1 MKDENIF
8 SSDSFSE
15 NNMPL
20 ITVIGKLLDQVYF
33 NQMSKPM
40 SQCVSKNSNL
50 SDEFYDSLNESQREM
65 YEKLEL
71 VPSQVSQIDINE
83 HFNRGFVFGA
93 VIMTEI
99 LSVIHLPKHQL

>member
-65 YEKLEL
+65 FEKLEL

-99 LSVIHLPKHQL
+99 FSIIPLQKRQL

>member
-65 YEKLEL
+65 FEKLEL
-71 VPSQVSQIDINE
+71 VPS
-83 HFNRGFVFGA
+83 
-93 VIMTEI
+93 
-99 LSVIHLPKHQL
+99 

>member
-65 YEKLEL
+65 FEKLEL

>member
-33 NQMSKPM
+33 NEMSKEM
-40 SQCVSKNSNL
+40 SECVSKKSSLN
-50 SDEFYDSLNESQREM
+50 DEFYDSLNERQREM
-65 YEKLEL
+65 FEKLEL
-71 VPSQVSQIDINE
+71 IPSQVSQIDINE

>member
-1 MKDENIF
+1 MENIF
-8 SSDSFSE
+8 DSDSFSE
-15 NNMPL
+15 KNMPL
-20 ITVIGKLLDQVYF
+20 ITVVGKLLDQVYF
-33 NQMSKPM
+33 NQMSKEM
-40 SQCVSKNSNL
+40 SQCVSEKSAL
-50 SDEFYDSLNESQREM
+50 SGEFYDSLNEQQREM
-65 YEKLEL
+65 FEKLEL

>member
-1 MKDENIF
+1 MENIF

-65 YEKLEL
+65 FEKLEL

>member
-1 MKDENIF
+1 MENIF
-8 SSDSFSE
+8 DSDSFSE

-65 YEKLEL
+65 FEKLEL

>member
-1 MKDENIF
+1 MENIF
-8 SSDSFSE
+8 SFDSFSE

-65 YEKLEL
+65 FEKLEL

>member
-1 MKDENIF
+1 MENIF
-8 SSDSFSE
+8 DSDSFSE
-15 NNMPL
+15 KNMPL
-20 ITVIGKLLDQVYF
+20 ITVVGKLLDQVYF
-33 NQMSKPM
+33 PQMSKEM

-65 YEKLEL
+65 FEKLEL
-71 VPSQVSQIDINE
+71 VPSQVSPIDINE